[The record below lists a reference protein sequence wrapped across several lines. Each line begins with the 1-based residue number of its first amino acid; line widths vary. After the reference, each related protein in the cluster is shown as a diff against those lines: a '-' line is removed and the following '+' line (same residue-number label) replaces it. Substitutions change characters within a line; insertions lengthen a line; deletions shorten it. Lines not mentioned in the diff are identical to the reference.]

1 MEKSNT
7 YFIELITSHLSG
19 ETTPEQAAELMQ
31 WTKSSAENA
40 QLYEA
45 YAATWNAINHQKIED
60 QIALDEEWASFQ
72 EMIPEVEPSPIK
84 EPIIRSFNV
93 SRMLRIAALFLLL
106 AVPTFFLVRYMVS
119 PGMEHYT
126 AQNGISEKILPDGT
140 VVTLNAGSTIDY
152 PSRFSGKTRSIQLQG
167 EGYFEVKHDE
177 DHPFIIS
184 SRNARIEV
192 LGTTFNVNTTS
203 QTGTTDVIL
212 ASGSVAVYTSEEPNR
227 RVLLKPGEK
236 ARIDVNGNILK
247 SENEDPNY
255 IAWKTRR
262 LVFNEEPLSEIIRIL
277 NKVYHADVRL
287 KGNQLDACTV
297 TATFDNQPLESV
309 LRVLEATLDLQVTHS
324 GSTVELSGN
333 GCK

>member
-31 WTKSSAENA
+31 WTQSSAENA

-45 YAATWNAINHQKIED
+45 YAATWNTINLQKMED
-60 QIALDEEWASFQ
+60 QISLDDEWDSILQ
-72 EMIPEVEPSPIK
+72 KLPQSETSPANQ
-84 EPIIRSFNV
+84 PIIRSFNF
-93 SRMLRIAALFLLL
+93 SRMLRIAAVFLLL
-106 AVPTFFLVRYMVS
+106 AVPSFFLVRYMIS
-119 PGMEHYT
+119 PGMEHFT
-126 AQNGISEKILPDGT
+126 AMNDVTEKRLPDGT

-152 PSRFSGKTRSIQLQG
+152 PSRFNGETRSIELQG
-167 EGYFEVKHDE
+167 EGFFEVTHDE
-177 DHPFIIS
+177 RQPFIIS

-203 QTGTTDVIL
+203 RPGTTDVIL
-212 ASGSVAVYTSEEPNR
+212 ASGSVAVYTSDEPHR
-227 RVLLKPGEK
+227 RVLLQPGEK
-236 ARIDVNGNILK
+236 ARIDVKGNILK

-262 LVFNEEPLSEIIRIL
+262 LVFSEEPLSEIVRIL

-297 TATFDNQPLESV
+297 TATFDNQPIESV